1 MFDQGH
7 LQKLLKWRGRSTR
20 PSMHGPLQLISRGAK
35 SQPTMDLILIAYTT
49 NRSSILWS
57 WKTPL
62 KGLHIYGP
70 PPNRTTG
77 SLEPHSASPHVETLE
92 SLQNG
97 EPETPTLMSSP
108 PMAYPVDKEYYF
120 PTPVL
125 INVLS
130 RICIL
135 VVEYSADYPASGV

>member
-1 MFDQGH
+1 M
-7 LQKLLKWRGRSTR
+7 
-20 PSMHGPLQLISRGAK
+20 
-35 SQPTMDLILIAYTT
+35 
-49 NRSSILWS
+49 
-57 WKTPL
+57 
-62 KGLHIYGP
+62 
-70 PPNRTTG
+70 
-77 SLEPHSASPHVETLE
+77 E